1 MADSHRTNQGR
12 IVDMDT
18 LRLKNEKV
26 RAVGNMNVNA
36 RGDVLDSDNKNIS
49 SRNKQVNRQ
58 YRKQTAGQVR
68 DVPVMNS
75 KKAAKL
81 VAEKYA
87 AEVEA
92 DAIEGLDTKAPVEML
107 EAIVEKVEKAEEKA
121 TSGLAGAIA
130 KAREAKQEADDN
142 EGEKKT

>member
-130 KAREAKQEADDN
+130 KAREAKQEADE

>member
-12 IVDMDT
+12 IIDMDT